1 MPTMTSVRGP
11 ARASSVKL
19 KINGLCVND
28 CVFCPFHDDPSR
40 LEVHDLEFFFDNLR
54 SNPARTVF
62 VNGGEPTI
70 HPGFEPICDFLRD
83 RFSGRIHLGLGTN
96 LIPTTYATARAG
108 RLLPSIVDTFDEVEV
123 GCDDEHHNIDVVE
136 RLAPELINAGL
147 VFKVNVVADYCSAE
161 TRHRLLRLRD
171 SLPVR
176 VNFSAQHHDYRA
188 LPKINDLAVP
198 CRHRQRVLVLGCNG
212 DAFFCAAQ
220 EMEEPLFNLHTVAA
234 DRIDH
239 YVHRHDPG
247 PSYRFC
253 GHCARY
259 EPDVPSRWSGVRRR
273 MRALLGRAGPASFN
287 TRSTP

>member
-1 MPTMTSVRGP
+1 MSAARHAPGP
-11 ARASSVKL
+11 ARATTIKL

-40 LEVHDLEFFFDNLR
+40 LEVRDLERFFDNLR

-70 HPGFEPICDFLRD
+70 HPGFEAICGFLRE

-96 LIPTTYATARAG
+96 LIPTTYGTARAG
-108 RLLPSIVDTFDEVEV
+108 HLLSSIIDTFDQVEV
-123 GCDDEHHNIDVVE
+123 GCDDEHRNIDVVE
-136 RLAPELINAGL
+136 RLAPELIGAGL

-161 TRHRLLRLRD
+161 TRRRLLGLRD

-176 VNFSAQHHDYRA
+176 LTFSALHHDYRN
-188 LPKINDLAVP
+188 LPRINELGAP
-198 CRHRQRVLVLGCNG
+198 CRHRQRVLVLDCSG

-220 EMEEPLFNLHTVAA
+220 EMEQPLFNLHTVAA

-239 YVHRHDPG
+239 YVRRHDPG
-247 PSYRFC
+247 PFYRFC

-259 EPDVPSRWSGVRRR
+259 EPDLPSRWSGVRRR
-273 MRALLGRAGPASFN
+273 ARSLLDHVTRIGER
-287 TRSTP
+287 TRSAR